1 MAEAQALILVV
12 DDDATNRDLLTRRLA
27 RKGYATAEADG
38 GRAALEYLAT
48 HDVDL
53 VLLDWQMPEMS
64 GLEVLQAIRS
74 TKASARLPVLMA
86 TAKSQT
92 EDIVSAFDLGA
103 DDYITKPIDFPVAFA
118 RVKTQLS
125 RKRAEDRLRES
136 EERYALTAQGAN
148 DGLWDWKLSSNEVY
162 FSPRWKKIVGCEEDE
177 VGNRPDEWFDRVHP
191 GDLPRLRQ
199 DLDNHLAGLSAH
211 FENEHR
217 IRHKSGTFRW
227 VLARGQ
233 AVRNAEGVATRVA
246 GSQADVTA
254 SKVVDALTG
263 LPNRLLLVDR
273 LDRLIQH
280 HTFRS
285 EANFAVLLLDL
296 DDFKVVN
303 DSLGHEVGDELL
315 HAVAERLEASLRAT
329 DTLTRATSEG
339 GPAIQG
345 IEHTLARLG
354 GDEFIVLLNDVRAA
368 EDAERVAGRVQ
379 RALALPFPLA
389 GREVFIAASVGIAVS
404 AAGYATSED
413 VLRDADIAMHRA
425 KALGKGRVEVFDAKM
440 GEQAT
445 ERLRLDSEIRLAVTR
460 HEFLPYYQPLIDMR
474 TGRLYGFEALIR
486 WRHPERGIVPPSAF
500 IPIVEENGLIVPI
513 GQRLYEDVCEQR
525 RRWLDQYP
533 QADALSINVNFAT
546 GQFLEPGLP
555 ALLLETLAKTGIE
568 PRHIVVEITESTAIR
583 DLEKT
588 LGVLQELRAAG
599 FRVVLDDFGTG
610 HSSLGSLQ
618 QLPITGLKL
627 DRSFVMAI
635 EKNVELIRAVMV
647 LSGSLGLKVTAEGIE
662 TAEQCDRLCA
672 LGCDYGQGYLFAK
685 PLPAEGAEEL
695 VASDR
700 IFIPKFSNA
709 A

>member
-118 RVKTQLS
+118 RVKTQLL

-136 EERYALTAQGAN
+136 EERYALTAQGSN

-191 GDLPRLRQ
+191 GDLSRLRQ
-199 DLDNHLAGLSAH
+199 DLDNHLAGLSTH

-280 HTFRS
+280 HAFRS

-354 GDEFIVLLNDVRAA
+354 GDEFIVLLNDVRTA

-486 WRHPERGIVPPSAF
+486 WRHPERGIVPPSVF
-500 IPIVEENGLIVPI
+500 VPIVEENGLIVPI

-662 TAEQCDRLCA
+662 TVEQCDRLCA

-685 PLPAEGAEEL
+685 PLPADGAEEL